1 MAEFVGA
8 AFLSA
13 ALQVMFDR
21 LASREFVNVFRGRKD
36 GSKLLK
42 KLRLKLLELNAV
54 LNDAEGKQIT
64 NPAVKDWLDELKD
77 VVYHAD
83 DLVDEIA
90 TEALR
95 CQSGQDQVRPSTPTS
110 TNLFNAYIESKIKE
124 IMDMLEDFTKGID
137 VLGLREGIAQNLSH
151 RLPTTSLVD
160 ESSVYGR
167 DNDKEDIIKMLLS
180 EEATGNEID
189 VIPIVGMGGVGKTTL
204 AQLIYNDGRVHEHF
218 EMKAWVCVSE
228 EFDVLRVS
236 RTVLEAVT
244 GQTCDAKDLNLLQVK
259 LKESL
264 SGKKFLIILDD
275 VWNENYD
282 QWDILRNPFRHG
294 GHGSW
299 IIVTTRI
306 ESVASTM
313 QTVPIHRLQELGFED
328 CWNLFSNHAFGKGDH
343 DVHPKLE
350 KIGKQIVKK
359 CKGLPLA
366 AKTLGGLLRSRRD
379 VENWHNILKSGI
391 WDLPKDKS
399 NILPALRLSYH
410 YLPSHL
416 KRCFA
421 YCSIFPKDYEF
432 HMEELVLI
440 WIAEGF
446 VEQPKGNR
454 TIEEEGYEHFQELLS
469 RSFFQ
474 LSSANESCFVMHDL
488 VNDLAQ
494 SMSGDFCSRL
504 DDDKPLSICEKVRH
518 FSYVRGKFDGFEK
531 LKVINE
537 AKSLRTFLPLSPQR
551 FLIKYLSKKV
561 LAEILPRLTR
571 LRVLSLSYYE
581 IMELPCSIGNLIH
594 LRYLDLSYTPIK
606 QLPASVCA
614 LYNLETLL
622 LCHCLHLTTLP
633 VGIRKLVCLRHLDIT
648 GTKLEEMPM
657 QMSQLKGLQHL
668 TAFVVGKCK
677 GLGIEELKE
686 YSNLRG
692 TLSISSLQNVVGGMD
707 AVAAKLRE
715 KIYLEELVLEW
726 GSTTD
731 DSQNERDVL
740 GKLQPHTN
748 LNRLGI
754 KNYGG
759 TRFPDWLGDQS
770 FCNMVSLHFE
780 NCKYCSSLPPLGQL
794 PYLKRLTIK
803 KMQGI
808 TKVGSEFFGDGFLSK
823 PFQSL
828 ESLRFEEMFE
838 WAEWCILEA
847 SEFSRLQELEVIECP
862 KLIGDLPKHIPS
874 LVRLEISECPELV
887 VSLSRTS
894 FMHELVLNKCQ
905 GIELGWQNVPSVEK
919 LVISGTASLKDL
931 TSELCT
937 LKNLKELRLENC
949 PSLLSFPDSRLPPML
964 TTLKIRDC
972 EAIQCFPEGMMRLN
986 NLKELSVERC
996 PKLVLSLS
1004 EEMRNC
1010 YTYLQSLSL
1019 YQCDSLKS
1027 LPLGFFPKLR
1037 SLSIDYCINL
1047 ETLSISDGLGL
1058 QNLTSLESVWI
1069 NYCSNFVSFPQG
1081 GLPAP
1086 NLTTLWVFRCQK
1098 LKALPDQMHTLL
1110 PSLQSSWISSCP
1122 EIESFPEGGLP
1133 SKLRSLHIQ
1142 DCDKLVTRRREW
1154 GLQRLLS
1161 LTHFTISGKR
1171 EEDVEYF
1178 PEEGLLPSTLMSL
1191 RIEHLPKLTSL
1202 NSRGLQLLGS
1212 LKYMMISNCPQLRSL
1227 PEEGLPTSLRL
1238 LEIVYC
1244 PLLKPRCHKEKGDE
1258 WHKIAGI
1265 PFIHLDN
1272 EMIFEQ
1278 VTLGQIQRSDFYKL
1292 YR

>member
-77 VVYHAD
+77 VVYYAD

-110 TNLFNAYIESKIKE
+110 TNLFNAHIESKIKE

-204 AQLIYNDGRVHEHF
+204 AQLLYNDDRVHEHF

-228 EFDVLRVS
+228 EFDVLRVT

-244 GQTCDAKDLNLLQVK
+244 GQTSDAKDLNLLQVK

-282 QWDILRNPFRHG
+282 QWDVLRNPFRHG

-343 DVHPKLE
+343 DVHPNLE
-350 KIGKQIVKK
+350 KI
-359 CKGLPLA
+359 
-366 AKTLGGLLRSRRD
+366 
-379 VENWHNILKSGI
+379 
-391 WDLPKDKS
+391 
-399 NILPALRLSYH
+399 
-410 YLPSHL
+410 
-416 KRCFA
+416 
-421 YCSIFPKDYEF
+421 DYEF

-454 TIEEEGYEHFQELLS
+454 TIEEEGYEHFQELL
-469 RSFFQ
+469 
-474 LSSANESCFVMHDL
+474 
-488 VNDLAQ
+488 
-494 SMSGDFCSRL
+494 SRL

-561 LAEILPRLTR
+561 LDEILPRLTR

-715 KIYLEELVLEW
+715 KMYLEELVLEW

-847 SEFSRLQELEVIECP
+847 SEFSRLQKLEVIECP

-905 GIELGWQNVPSVEK
+905 GIEFGWQDVPSVEK

-964 TTLKIRDC
+964 TTLKIGDC
-972 EAIQCFPEGMMRLN
+972 EAIQCFPEGMMHLN

-996 PKLVLSLS
+996 PKLVLPLS

-1069 NYCSNFVSFPQG
+1069 NYCSNFVSFPRG

-1133 SKLRSLHIQ
+1133 PKLRSLHIQ

-1171 EEDVEYF
+1171 KEDVEYF

-1238 LEIVYC
+1238 LEIMYC

-1278 VTLGQIQRSDFYKL
+1278 VTLGQIQSSDFYKL